1 MSELSK
7 KLREMAERDLNDIV
21 DGLIVDAGKRTPPST
36 TGSELLRIAAGG
48 KTQVLRN
55 TVIKRLVDAKAA
67 ELLGSLDI

>member
-7 KLREMAERDLNDIV
+7 RLRELATAELDEM
-21 DGLIVDAGKRTPPST
+21 VDALIANAGECAPASI

-55 TVIKRLVDAKAA
+55 KVIKRLSDAMETK
-67 ELLGSLDI
+67 LLGKLDE